1 MPKRPQ
7 KFENMSDSMLLFTVD
22 GHLDLATNAM
32 TLNRDLTQNVDDIRN
47 LEKALGLTDFQDRG
61 KGTVSLPELRK
72 GNIGLVITTLISRFS
87 LSGEKIEIM
96 DLQGWHSPEQA
107 YANAMGQLEW
117 YRQMERIGEMKAI
130 TTRKELRAHIS
141 EWNGEDYVDKKSI
154 GYVLALEGA
163 DSIVN
168 LDYLYSYYEKGLRS
182 IGISHFGLGRYAAG
196 TASDGSGLTKKGEEL
211 LNEMNSLSMLLD
223 MTHLTDKGFYQALDF
238 FVGRIIA
245 SHQNCR
251 SLVEGERQF
260 TDDQIKCVIER
271 GGIIGGALDAWMLHP
286 SFQMNQD
293 DPKEMGIGLEKL
305 VDHFDH
311 ICQLSGNC
319 HHIGF
324 GSDLDGLFG
333 LEQTPYDMNTIAD
346 LQKFQFILKSRGYTD
361 EDIEHIFFKNW
372 INVLHEVLD

>member
-1 MPKRPQ
+1 MPKRPL
-7 KFENMSDSMLLFTVD
+7 KFEKMSDSNLLFTVD

-32 TLNRDLTQNVDDIRN
+32 TLNRDLTQNVDDLRN

-61 KGTVSLPELRK
+61 NGTVSLPELRK
-72 GNIGLVITTLISRFS
+72 GNIGLVITTLISRYS
-87 LSGEKIEIM
+87 STGEKIEIM
-96 DLQGWHSPEQA
+96 DLPGWHSPEQA
-107 YANAMGQLEW
+107 FANAMAQLEW
-117 YRQMERIGEMKAI
+117 YRQMELIGEMKAI
-130 TTRKELRAHIS
+130 TTRKELKAHIS
-141 EWNGEDYVDKKSI
+141 KWNGEEYMDKKPI
-154 GYVLALEGA
+154 GYILALEGA
-163 DSIVN
+163 DSVVN
-168 LDYLYSYYEKGLRS
+168 LDYLYLYHEKGLRS
-182 IGISHFGLGRYAAG
+182 IGISHFGIGRYAAG
-196 TASDGSGLTKKGEEL
+196 THSDGSGLTKKGEEL
-211 LNEMNSLSMLLD
+211 LNEMNSLSMFLD
-223 MTHLTDKGFYQALDF
+223 MTHFTDKGFYQALDIYD
-238 FVGRIIA
+238 GKIIA

-286 SFQMNQD
+286 NFQMNQD

-319 HHIGF
+319 RHIGF

-346 LQKFQFILKSRGYTD
+346 LQKFQFILKSRGYND
-361 EDIEHIFFKNW
+361 DDIEHIFFKNW
-372 INVLHEVLD
+372 INVLHDVLD

>member
-1 MPKRPQ
+1 
-7 KFENMSDSMLLFTVD
+7 MLLFTVD

-238 FVGRIIA
+238 FDGRIIA

>member
-1 MPKRPQ
+1 MQKRPP
-7 KFENMSDSMLLFTVD
+7 KYKNMNHSNLLFVVD

-32 TLNRDLTQNVDDIRN
+32 ILNRDLTQNVDNIRN
-47 LEKALGLTDFQDRG
+47 FEKALDLKDFQDRG

-87 LSGEKIEIM
+87 STGKKIEIM
-96 DLQGWHSPEQA
+96 ELPGWHSPHQA
-107 YANAMGQLEW
+107 YANAIGQLEW

-130 TTRKELRAHIS
+130 TNRKEL
-141 EWNGEDYVDKKSI
+141 EDHLSDWDIQDYIDKKPI

-168 LDYLYSYYEKGLRS
+168 LDYLHSYYEKGLRS

-196 TASDGSGLTKKGEEL
+196 TASDGSGLTRKGEEL
-211 LNEMNSLSMLLD
+211 LKEMNTLSILLD
-223 MTHLTDKGFYQALDF
+223 MTHLTEKGFYEALDF
-238 FVGRIIA
+238 FNGKIIA

-251 SLVEGERQF
+251 SLVAGERQF

-271 GGIIGGALDAWMLHP
+271 GGIIGGALDAWMLHTN
-286 SFQMNQD
+286 FQMNQD

-311 ICQLSGNC
+311 ICQLSGDSR
-319 HHIGF
+319 HIGF

-333 LEQTPYDMNTIAD
+333 LEQTPFDMNTIAD
-346 LQKFQFILKSRGYTD
+346 LQKFQSILKSRGYTD
-361 EDIEHIFFKNW
+361 DDIEHIFFRNW
-372 INVLHEVLD
+372 INLLLDILE